1 MKVIEKERA
10 SEILNEAVLVSN
22 LLVHSDETGV
32 EKYMLD
38 GIEYVLTEEGDLI
51 EVDEDFNN
59 ESVED
64 IEPASEESLDDAELG
79 EQSL

>member
-22 LLVHSDETGV
+22 SDETGV

-64 IEPASEESLDDAELG
+64 IESASEESLDDAELG

>member
-22 LLVHSDETGV
+22 SDETGV

-64 IEPASEESLDDAELG
+64 IERASEESLDDAELG

>member
-1 MKVIEKERA
+1 MKVIEKERS

-22 LLVHSDETGV
+22 SDETGV

>member
-22 LLVHSDETGV
+22 SDETGV